1 MHEKVKAFLD
11 AKKAEER
18 KHFEAYRQEVMMEAG
33 LVERTYFEGERP
45 EDDDTFYEKYPY
57 WDEEQGKY
65 YNASP
70 IEVTDEEFAQIEEA
84 MDSRMPE
91 KVGGMFSNIG
101 GKIQGVAKVVCWGG
115 IIVSILAG
123 IIMIMIDDHL
133 ALAGLL
139 SAVVGSVG
147 SWVSSLFLYGFGELI
162 VKVTEIEKQG
172 KKA

>member
-33 LVERTYFEGERP
+33 LVERIYFEGERP

-65 YNASP
+65 YCATP
-70 IEVTDEEFAQIEEA
+70 IEVTDEEFSQIEEVL
-84 MDSRMPE
+84 DSRMPE

-101 GKIQGVAKVVCWGG
+101 GKIQGVAKAVCWGG
-115 IIVSILAG
+115 IIVSILTA
-123 IIMIMIDDHL
+123 IILLMADDDL
-133 ALAGLL
+133 ALVGLL
-139 SAVVGSVG
+139 TALVGSVG
-147 SWVSSLFLYGFGELI
+147 SWISSLFLYGFGELI